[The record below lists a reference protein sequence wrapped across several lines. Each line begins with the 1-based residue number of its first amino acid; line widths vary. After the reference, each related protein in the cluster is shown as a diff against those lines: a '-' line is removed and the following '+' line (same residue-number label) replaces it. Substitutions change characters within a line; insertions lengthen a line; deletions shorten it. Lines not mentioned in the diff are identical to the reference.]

1 MSELK
6 MDDVLVK
13 RKPIWKIKVIWA
25 IGIIVV
31 LFLAY
36 KLGSSLNVPEGIGE
50 NYYSNALWAFHEL
63 NVAFENGEFPSNEV
77 TKSISDNAREVETN
91 SANYTDKEKY
101 ISEQFIKMVLG
112 VGEGLEEQVY
122 EARSNLANVLE
133 IEETY

>member
-6 MDDVLVK
+6 FSEVPVK
-13 RKPIWKIKVIWA
+13 RKPIWKSKVIWA
-25 IGIIVV
+25 IGIIIV

-36 KLGSSLNVPEGIGE
+36 KLGSSPNVPEDIGE

-91 SANYTDKEKY
+91 STNYTDKEKY
-101 ISEQFIKMVLG
+101 ISEQFIKMILG

-122 EARSNLANVLE
+122 EARSNLANLLE
-133 IEETY
+133 VDENY

>member
-6 MDDVLVK
+6 FSEVPVK
-13 RKPIWKIKVIWA
+13 RKPIWKSKVIWA

-36 KLGSSLNVPEGIGE
+36 NLSSSPNVPEGIGE

-77 TKSISDNAREVETN
+77 TKSISDNAREVEIN
-91 SANYTDKEKY
+91 STNYTDKEKY

-112 VGEGLEEQVY
+112 VGEGWEEQVY

-133 IEETY
+133 VDEDY